1 MNDFLKAEDSEGA
14 TEAADVPQDLE
25 GENADT
31 TSEAESGLDESYYE
45 IEDIKA
51 TAKEL
56 REWKKAHEGKK
67 SQDADYTR
75 KSQRNAEE
83 SKQLKA
89 EREKLNETLSMLSE
103 LENEIGELAMGDL
116 KKLDMDELRT
126 LDPSEYLRVKELKE
140 QRSKWRESLT
150 QKLSAA
156 HAKLA
161 AEGFEKLSKQHG
173 WGDSEKFEADKKAIE
188 SYVNESGMDQR
199 EFAKIISPQVMTAI
213 LEAGKYRELMKAKPT
228 INKRVTQAPKTSK
241 PSAAADKKPL
251 SLAEKMYG
259 KKQS

>member
-1 MNDFLKAEDSEGA
+1 MPEFLKAEDSDGA
-14 TEAADVPQDLE
+14 PEAVDAPQDMIE
-25 GENADT
+25 GEEAET
-31 TSEAESGLDESYYE
+31 TSESGGLDETYYE
-45 IEDIKA
+45 VEDIKA

-56 REWKKAHEGKK
+56 REWKKAHDGKK

-83 SKQLKA
+83 SKQLRA
-89 EREKLNETLSMLSE
+89 EREKLTDAVTLISE

-116 KKLDMDELRT
+116 NKLNMDELRE
-126 LDPSEYLRVKELKE
+126 LDPSEYLRVKEIKE
-140 QRSKWRESLT
+140 QRGKWRESLN

-156 HAKLA
+156 HAKMA
-161 AEGFEKLSKQHG
+161 ADGFEKLSKQHG
-173 WGDSEKFEADKKAIE
+173 WQDQEKFEADKKAIE
-188 SYVNESGMDQR
+188 SYVSEAGMDQR
-199 EFAKIISPQVMTAI
+199 EFAKIINPHVMTAI
-213 LEAGKYRELMKAKPT
+213 LEAGKYRELMKSKPT

-241 PSAAADKKPL
+241 PASSAEKKPL